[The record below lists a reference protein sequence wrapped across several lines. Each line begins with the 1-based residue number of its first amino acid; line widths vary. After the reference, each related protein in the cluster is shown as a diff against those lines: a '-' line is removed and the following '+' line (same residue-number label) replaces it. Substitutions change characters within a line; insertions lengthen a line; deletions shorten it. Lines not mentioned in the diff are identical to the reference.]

1 MKFTVRDTP
10 VFATTGG
17 RPFDA
22 SHPVLLFLHGAGMDH
37 TVWALQ
43 TRYFAHHGWA
53 VLALDFPGHGHSGG
67 EALPSIEAMAE
78 WIPEVLETL
87 GVPAAS
93 LVGHSMGSLVAL
105 EAAARFPEQIRQIAL
120 LGTAAQMPVHPD
132 LLAAAQANQT
142 VAQELITSW
151 AHGRAGHLGGVAV
164 PGLSLLGGGKAL
176 LGQAPA
182 GVLGSDLAA
191 CNAYASGLERAAAVS
206 CPALCLLGAED
217 KMTPA
222 REGTRL
228 GKTFP
233 QGTVEV
239 LAGSGHMMMLEAPDA
254 TLDVLRSWLQP

>member
-1 MKFTVRDTP
+1 MKLTVQDTSI
-10 VFATTGG
+10 FATTGG

-22 SHPVLLFLHGAGMDH
+22 SLPVLLFLHGAGMDH

-43 TRYFAHHGWA
+43 TRYFAHHGWS

-67 EALPSIEAMAE
+67 APLPSVEAMAE
-78 WIPEVLETL
+78 WIPEVLQAL
-87 GVPAAS
+87 GVAQAS

-105 EAAARFPEQIRQIAL
+105 EAAARFPEQIRQVAL

-132 LLAAAQANQT
+132 LLAAAQANEP
-142 VAQELITSW
+142 VAFELITSW
-151 AHGRAGHLGGVAV
+151 AHGPSGHLGGVAV

-176 LGQAPA
+176 LGQAPE
-182 GVLGSDLAA
+182 GVLGKDLAA
-191 CNAYASGLERAAAVS
+191 CNAYASGMEQAAAVA

-222 REGTRL
+222 RAGKAL
-228 GKTFP
+228 GAALP

-239 LAGSGHMMMLEAPDA
+239 VSGSGHMMMLEAPDA
-254 TLDVLRSWLQP
+254 TLDALKAWLRP